1 MVCAVFVNLGKKIK
15 INYHKNSLSKNNNI
29 YVYSILYIL
38 YILLLCFCFNI
49 SRSGLAVKNI
59 HCSIPC
65 SLPSSSESRSVWT
78 LRSSSP
84 SRWSRTL
91 VTHRTLIPGDATR
104 WRTSA
109 ALSGTIHS
117 ENERRAFQN
126 RHLAEVNALLEYQG

>member
-1 MVCAVFVNLGKKIK
+1 M
-15 INYHKNSLSKNNNI
+15 Y
-29 YVYSILYIL
+29 ILYIL
-38 YILLLCFCFNI
+38 YIFLLCFCFNI
-49 SRSGLAVKNI
+49 SRSGLAVETI

-91 VTHRTLIPGDATR
+91 VTHRTLIPDDATR

-109 ALSGTIHS
+109 ALSATIHS

-126 RHLAEVNALLEYQG
+126 RHSAEVNALLEYQGILIVRIRSYFTHVGCYCVLVIFFLQMFT